1 MPEAFRIGL
10 TGGIGSG
17 KSTVAARLVARGA
30 ALIDTD
36 AIAHALTATGGAA
49 MPALRETFGSLA
61 VAPDGALDRAYMRQ
75 TVFADPSAR
84 QRLESI
90 LHPLIAEQAAAQ
102 ALAAQRGGSPVL
114 VFDVPLL
121 AESGRWRGRCDR
133 ILVVDSSVDSQ
144 VGRVRARSGWSEEQV
159 RRVIAQQAGRAARRA
174 IADAV
179 IHNDGLELAALA
191 AEVDALWD
199 AWRAHFRPPA

>member
-1 MPEAFRIGL
+1 MTEAFRIGL

-17 KSTVAARLVARGA
+17 KSAVAARLARRGA

-49 MPALRETFGSLA
+49 MPALRETFGALA
-61 VAPDGALDRAYMRQ
+61 VAHDGALDRAYMRQ
-75 TVFADPSAR
+75 TVFADPTAR
-84 QRLESI
+84 QRLEAI
-90 LHPLIAEQAAAQ
+90 LHPLIGEQAAAQ
-102 ALAAQRGGSPVL
+102 AVVAQRGGSPVL

-121 AESGRWRGRCDR
+121 AESGRWRSRCDR
-133 ILVVDSSVDSQ
+133 IVVVDCSVASQ
-144 VGRVRARSGWSEEQV
+144 ISRVRTRSGWSEEQV
-159 RRVIAQQAGRAARRA
+159 SRVIAQQAGRAARRA

-179 IHNDGLELAALA
+179 IFNDGLDLAALS

-199 AWRAHFRPPA
+199 AWQTHFPPPS